1 MNKPQ
6 QFDKDT
12 IDVKKVLQQ
21 DSHLVHSFAN
31 LDALKEDGARTV
43 ITKAQGPHV
52 YDAHGNRYIDG
63 IGGLWCV
70 NVGHGRKEIAD
81 AVANQLTE
89 LDYYSTFYNL
99 THPLAAELSN
109 KITELAPGNLNRVY
123 FGNSGS
129 VANDSAIR
137 ILHSYFNRLGKPE
150 KKRIL
155 SRIGA
160 YHGSTYLAVAMT
172 TPAYREGWDSA
183 EHLVDFLSS
192 PYPYRRPDNM
202 NVEEFCDF
210 LIEEMQ
216 QTIERIGAENIAAFI
231 AEPIMGA
238 GGVIV
243 PPDGYHRRAWEICQK
258 YDIMSISDEVVTAFG
273 RLGHMFASK
282 DVFDVQPDIIC
293 TAKGLTSGYQPMS
306 ATIISDEIYDV
317 ISAPGAMFL
326 HGMTYSGHPACCA
339 AALANISIIE
349 NEDICGRVKRLGPRF
364 EQVLKSLEDLD
375 IVGEVRGS
383 HFMMGIEFVSDK
395 DTKKAFEPEDNIGG
409 LVAKHAQ
416 KRGLI
421 VRPLGSMAVL
431 SPCLTLDESEIDSI
445 ADILRESIV
454 ASMDE
459 L

>member
-1 MNKPQ
+1 MTTATALGTEQ
-6 QFDKDT
+6 ILDLD
-12 IDVKKVLQQ
+12 D
-21 DSHLVHSFAN
+21 HLVHSFADLN
-31 LDALKEDGARTV
+31 ALKAKDARTV
-43 ITKAQGPHV
+43 IARAEGAFV
-52 YDAHGNRYIDG
+52 YDADGRQYIDG

-70 NVGHGRKEIAD
+70 NVGHGRHEIVD
-81 AVANQLTE
+81 AIAAQLRE

-99 THPLAAELSN
+99 THPLAAELSA
-109 KITELAPGNLNRVY
+109 KVTSLAPAHLNRVY

-129 VANDSAIR
+129 VANDTAVR
-137 ILHSYFNRLGKPE
+137 ILHHYFNRRGQPS

-160 YHGSTYLAVAMT
+160 YHGSTHMAIAMT

-183 EHLVDFLSS
+183 ESLVEFLSS

-202 NVEEFCDF
+202 TTEEFCDF
-210 LIEEMQ
+210 LIEEMEQ
-216 QTIERIGAENIAAFI
+216 RIEAVGAENIAGFI

-243 PPDGYHRRAWEICQK
+243 PPEGYHRRAQDVCRR
-258 YDIMSISDEVVTAFG
+258 YDILTISDEVVTAFG
-273 RLGHMFASK
+273 RLGQMFASEA
-282 DVFDVQPDIIC
+282 VFGIEPDIIC

-306 ATIISDEIYDV
+306 ATLISDEIFEV
-317 ISAPGAMFL
+317 ISEPGAKFL

-339 AALANISIIE
+339 AALANIAILE
-349 NEDICGRVKRLGPRF
+349 AEDICAHVRELGPRF
-364 EQVLKSLEDLD
+364 EAGLKRLEAQD

-383 HFMMGIEFVSDK
+383 HFMMGIEFVMDK
-395 DTKKAFEPEDNIGG
+395 TTRVAFPEEANLGG
-409 LVAKHAQ
+409 QIAREAQ

-431 SPCLTLDESEIDSI
+431 SPCLILDADNIDAIVDILDDSI
-445 ADILRESIV
+445 AAV
-454 ASMDE
+454 ASQ